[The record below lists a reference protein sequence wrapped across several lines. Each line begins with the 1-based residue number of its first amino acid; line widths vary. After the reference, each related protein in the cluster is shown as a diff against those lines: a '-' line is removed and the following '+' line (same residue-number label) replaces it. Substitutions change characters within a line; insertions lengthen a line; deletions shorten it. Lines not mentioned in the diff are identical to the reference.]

1 MSIDPEIK
9 VLPVYQILIGF
20 VRLVAV
26 FFCVLSLSMAGT
38 TLIDSALSSGFDLN
52 LLLKE
57 LNQPWFWGQFISFFG
72 VALFLWCFARPVAL
86 LCTPKIN
93 LRYCQV
99 CGYNL
104 NGDTEKPC
112 PECGKV
118 PQVFTRH
125 TSDESDES

>member
-9 VLPVYQILIGF
+9 VLPVYQILIGL
-20 VRLVAV
+20 VRLIAFFFLMISVTTAV
-26 FFCVLSLSMAGT
+26 S
-38 TLIDSALSSGFDLN
+38 TLIDAALASGFDLGEM
-52 LLLKE
+52 LDVVSDTY
-57 LNQPWFWGQFISFFG
+57 FWGQVISFSMIA
-72 VALFLWCFARPVAL
+72 VLIWCCARPVAL
-86 LCTPKIN
+86 VCTPKIN

-118 PQVFTRH
+118 PQ
-125 TSDESDES
+125 TSARGGPDDSDAS